1 MLYDKFPEKAAELAG
16 IDIIGVVSEANS
28 TAVMFAGAKK
38 LQKYHDGTK
47 QMSLTLT
54 ITGMAGIDSQKE
66 LTLKLCG
73 IMDKLVSGKWEI
85 EGAQNIKCRAA
96 NFPVP
101 TVKNERYWIYS
112 CSVNITFYTKEV
124 I

>member
-1 MLYDKFPEKAAELAG
+1 MLYDKFPEKAMEIGG
-16 IDIIGVVSEANS
+16 IDIAGVVSEMS
-28 TAVMFAGAKK
+28 RTAVMFSGCKVLKK
-38 LQKYHDGTK
+38 YFDGTK

-54 ITGMAGIDSQKE
+54 ITGMAGKDDQKE

-73 IMDKLVSGKWEI
+73 IMERLVNAKWEI